1 MARLLRARAA
11 FAPSVSRG
19 VGRGAL
25 WMRFCRAPGYCKRDL
40 SKKFCMKSIFFASA
54 VRADTEGAVL
64 GGARPFARHA
74 GRLLCLRS
82 ALCGQAF
89 VPSLC
94 VMRAGFC
101 VFALRHAGR
110 FLRFRPAPCGQ
121 VFAPLPCAMRA
132 GCCAFALRYAGRFCV
147 FAPRHAGKFLRFRQ
161 SFTRRRRRP
170 PPRR

>member
-1 MARLLRARAA
+1 MKNGTPFESARIA
-11 FAPSVSRG
+11 FTPSVSRG

-82 ALCGQAF
+82 APCGQAV
-89 VPSLC
+89 VPSPC
-94 VMRAGFC
+94 AMRAGFC
-101 VFALRHAGR
+101 AFALRHAGR
-110 FLRFRPAPCGQ
+110 LLRLRPAPCRQ
-121 VFAPLPCAMRA
+121 VFAFSPIFHTEAKA
-132 GCCAFALRYAGRFCV
+132 AAAAALTSPSPVWYNFV
-147 FAPRHAGKFLRFRQ
+147 NP
-161 SFTRRRRRP
+161 
-170 PPRR
+170 